1 MSEVNSLKLL
11 EVGLL
16 VLAGGLFV
24 WWQLRDISRAR
35 AKSRAERDE
44 RERKRKTDGAV
55 DGAVDGNDGPG
66 P

>member
-24 WWQLRDISRAR
+24 WWQLRDISRAQ

-44 RERKRKTDGAV
+44 RERMRKTDGAV
-55 DGAVDGNDGPG
+55 DGSNGPG

>member
-16 VLAGGLFV
+16 VLAGGLFI
-24 WWQLRDISRAR
+24 WWQLRDISRAQ

-44 RERKRKTDGAV
+44 RERKRKA

>member
-24 WWQLRDISRAR
+24 WWQLRDISRAQ

-44 RERKRKTDGAV
+44 REGTRKTDGAV
-55 DGAVDGNDGPG
+55 DGSDGPS

>member
-24 WWQLRDISRAR
+24 WWQLRDISRAQ

-44 RERKRKTDGAV
+44 RERKRKA

>member
-24 WWQLRDISRAR
+24 WWQLRDISRAQ

-44 RERKRKTDGAV
+44 RERKRKADGAV
-55 DGAVDGNDGPG
+55 DGSNGPG
-66 P
+66 S

>member
-24 WWQLRDISRAR
+24 WWQLRDISRAQ

-44 RERKRKTDGAV
+44 RERTRKTDGAV
-55 DGAVDGNDGPG
+55 DGSNGPG